1 MKFKVTICF
10 SFSYNKFLEKDKK
23 ESAFL
28 PIFEDKKMN
37 DTEIALLFK
46 KARERRGL
54 TQKDVSEKL
63 SYSSQTISLWEI
75 GKVFPKLDSVF
86 AFCDSL
92 QFDPYSF
99 LRGVLVDTTHSYVY
113 QNDVVVYFLLERIE
127 KDNISKTDLEEVL
140 NVSRPTLRKI
150 LKGEVIL
157 AINQYLSLAQYLNFD
172 VAAPFT
178 LEKDSEDLN
187 RFKKQQKRFPLYVG
201 LSAAGLVLLSA
212 ILCLSLIPR
221 RAQANSSTSSD
232 SDFSTPFSSS
242 ENVISSEQ
250 ESSFSSSSELEKI
263 EEEIPSIQVH
273 YGKKKL
279 FGFISTSSYQIEDF
293 TLNSGKEEID
303 ILDSWWDKTIH
314 IKTLARDELHADSKE
329 QTLYLNSREIENS
342 LPSFEDNFL
351 SPNPIPSDLKERMLN
366 ADGQVTEE
374 EVENVKNSLSLSL
387 PLLNDSCFSNSLL
400 TITSYQKTDFLYQIK
415 TDSETNQYVEI
426 QGVKDKEQYQVF
438 VPKTIEGISDIRVA
452 DHAFSSDKNPKLTQI
467 AFEEKPHYLGDYAF
481 EGLTLQVLD
490 FGKDDDLSYT
500 MNVKYTDINTDSSK
514 DPKYRS
520 FAFKG
525 VNSIDRCR
533 LPYVPSQRIDKY
545 FSALFGDVLPQENP
559 NYVGINALVLP
570 NPITD
575 TGKKYTFAK
584 QENYTGLKVHSL
596 YIPKT
601 VTFKPFYSYDYDL
614 RLVRYEKGYQY
625 LSENYS
631 LSKQVKVDMES
642 YAQYYSYC
650 FALEYIIREDTK
662 EDIFLAKEF
671 LQGCVSFRGSLRY
684 ENFCVI
690 GTQGFEGCHLPT
702 ELTLKRVN
710 KINANAFHNTY
721 GCNQID
727 IYKSARISSEN
738 PLLIAKDAFP
748 DSTSVSENKRLK
760 KIVFHNFSEEEITFA
775 EDADG
780 NNSSIHSSIAV
791 EYVND

>member
-1 MKFKVTICF
+1 
-10 SFSYNKFLEKDKK
+10 
-23 ESAFL
+23 
-28 PIFEDKKMN
+28 MN

-54 TQKDVSEKL
+54 TQKDVSERL

-127 KDNISKTDLEEVL
+127 KDNVSKSDLEEVL

-157 AINQYLSLAQYLNFD
+157 AINQYLSLAQYLSFD

-178 LEKDSEDLN
+178 LEKDGEDLN

-201 LSAAGLVLLSA
+201 ISAASLVLLSA
-212 ILCLSLIPR
+212 VICLSLIPR
-221 RAQANSSTSSD
+221 RVLTNSSTSPH
-232 SDFSTPFSSS
+232 SDFSAPVS
-242 ENVISSEQ
+242 SSEQ
-250 ESSFSSSSELEKI
+250 ESSFSSSSEIEKI
-263 EEEIPSIQVH
+263 EEDIPSIRVH

-279 FGFISTSSYQIEDF
+279 LGFISTSSYQIEDF
-293 TLNSGKEEID
+293 ILNPGKEEID

-314 IKTLARDELHADSKE
+314 IKTLARDELHSDSKE

-342 LPSFEDNFL
+342 RPSFEDNFL
-351 SPNPIPSDLKERMLN
+351 SPNAIPSDLKERMLN
-366 ADGQVTEE
+366 ADSEVTDE

-400 TITSYQKTDFLYQIK
+400 TVTSYQNTGFLYQVK
-415 TDSETNQYVEI
+415 TDSETKQYVEI

-438 VPKTIEGISDIRVA
+438 VPKTIDGISDIRVA
-452 DHAFSSDKNPKLTQI
+452 DHAFSKDKNPKLTQI

-481 EGLTLQVLD
+481 EGLTLQILD

-500 MNVKYTDINTDSSK
+500 MNVKYRDINTDSNK

-525 VNSIDRCR
+525 VNSIDQCR
-533 LPYVPSQRIDKY
+533 LPYFPSQRIDKY

-559 NYVGINALVLP
+559 DFVGINALVLP
-570 NPITD
+570 NPITE
-575 TGKKYTFAK
+575 TGKKYIFTR
-584 QENYTGLKVHSL
+584 QENFTGLKVHSL

-601 VTFKPFYSYDYDL
+601 VTFKSFYSYDYDL

-625 LSENYS
+625 LNENYALTS
-631 LSKQVKVDMES
+631 SVKVDMES
-642 YAQYYSYC
+642 YSQYYSYC
-650 FALEYIIREDTK
+650 FALEYIVREDTK
-662 EDIFLAKEF
+662 EDIFLGKEF

-684 ENFCVI
+684 ENLCVI
-690 GTQGFEGCHLPT
+690 GTGGFEGCHLPT

-710 KINANAFHNTY
+710 KINTNAFHNSY

-727 IYKSARISSEN
+727 IYKSPRISVDN

-748 DSTSVSENKRLK
+748 DSTSVSENNRLK
-760 KIVFHNFSEEEITFA
+760 KIAFHNFLKAEISFA
-775 EDADG
+775 KDANG